1 MTVDKYL
8 RIKQVA
14 ELTGLSRATIY
25 NMEKAGT
32 FPKKTPLGARAV
44 AWRESEIAAWMES
57 RQHVEK
63 SVQEKRPGKP
73 PEKKPKPVESS
84 AMAPSAINSPK
95 AAPPITSPKEAKAD
109 AMLSADDWS
118 EDAQSSSDPNAG
130 EWDVVRHRRPSK
142 VSLPTVGALSRT
154 SKEILIALNPQTTK
168 CSQEIGTTKDF
179 LPKKTD
185 TKS

>member
-32 FPKKTPLGARAV
+32 FLKKTPLGARAV

-63 SVQEKRPGKP
+63 SKQEKRPGKP
-73 PEKKPKPVESS
+73 PVKQQKSAASS
-84 AMAPSAINSPK
+84 GTVTTGTTSATLKASSTLDPNS
-95 AAPPITSPKEAKAD
+95 TT
-109 AMLSADDWS
+109 DDWS
-118 EDAQSSSDPNAG
+118 DETPSPSSEEMDGIAFERAIRMSKA
-130 EWDVVRHRRPSK
+130 RP
-142 VSLPTVGALSRT
+142 PTKAALSRT
-154 SKEILIALNPQTTK
+154 SKDIPIIMNPPEQKLSREISVSDAAL
-168 CSQEIGTTKDF
+168 S
-179 LPKKTD
+179 PKKT
-185 TKS
+185 TT